1 MQTRWM
7 PNMRRR
13 VFVLK
18 LLLAVGSLLLG
29 LNVITDGSWMTGMS
43 ADLDDDLLAEF
54 FLFASLLT
62 TQGPVVNSPVA
73 FLTLWAGFPF
83 LPSVYYP
90 QPFSLTYTIVL
101 VDYSSVWMLFIF
113 EFSCRR
119 LSWMWW

>member
-13 VFVLK
+13 VFVLM

-83 LPSVYYP
+83 LPPV
-90 QPFSLTYTIVL
+90 
-101 VDYSSVWMLFIF
+101 
-113 EFSCRR
+113 
-119 LSWMWW
+119 